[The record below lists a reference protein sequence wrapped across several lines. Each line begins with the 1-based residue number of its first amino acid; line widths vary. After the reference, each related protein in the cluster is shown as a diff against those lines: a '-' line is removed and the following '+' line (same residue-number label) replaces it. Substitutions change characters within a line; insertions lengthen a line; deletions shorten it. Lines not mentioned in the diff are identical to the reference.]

1 MTTLTPTATAEQAAA
16 IVAAI
21 ERFERE
27 RAPRR
32 VLGEEPPDPWVH
44 AAILEGVAREDPEL
58 AFPAPA

>member
-21 ERFERE
+21 ERFTRE
-27 RAPRR
+27 RTPPRIS
-32 VLGEEPPDPWVH
+32 GEEHHDPWMH

>member
-1 MTTLTPTATAEQAAA
+1 VKTASPEQAAA
-16 IVAAI
+16 IMAAI

-32 VLGEEPPDPWVH
+32 ASGEEPPDPWVH
-44 AAILEGVAREDPEL
+44 AAILEGIAREDPEL